1 MMGQLDK
8 ELLQELLNVSDKEL
22 TPKQTQIV
30 QAAIE
35 IFSEKGFAAA
45 STSEIAKR
53 AGVAEGTIFRHYKT
67 KKELLIS
74 IVLPVI
80 SNFAVPFLAE
90 QFLNEIFEGE
100 EFEEMDQFLR
110 KVIYNRYEFFRKN
123 TALLKILLQ
132 EMFYHSEIQDTFK
145 QIYMEKIAP
154 KYRNAM
160 KRLLTKEQ
168 FESIP
173 TETIFRLTISTI
185 LGYLLA
191 RFIIVPDYDWDDE
204 REIEYTIQFIQNG
217 IKGLK

>member
-1 MMGQLDK
+1 MGQLDK
-8 ELLQELLNVSDKEL
+8 ELLQELLDVSEKEL
-22 TPKQTQIV
+22 TPKQTKIV

-67 KKELLIS
+67 KKDLLIS

-80 SNFAVPFLAE
+80 SKFAVPFLAE

-110 KVIYNRYEFFRKN
+110 KVIHNRYEFVRKN

-132 EMFYHSEIQDTFK
+132 EMFYHSEIQETFK
-145 QIYMEKIAP
+145 EIYMEKIAP

-160 KRLLTKEQ
+160 KHFLTEDQ
-168 FESIP
+168 LESIP
-173 TETIFRLTISTI
+173 TETIFRLTISTV

-204 REIEYTIQFIQNG
+204 REIEYTIQFIKSG
-217 IKGLK
+217 IKGLS